1 MNYSSL
7 LFIFFVAK
15 VRSSEKAKNECG
27 NELLTES
34 RGTISSPNYSSFNN
48 STYPPNINCKWNKEG
63 NHTLL
68 TEVRVLDL
76 DIEPGPNGSNR
87 SCSYDNLI
95 IKFESLRRGITLCG
109 NYTPNETFRG
119 QGDFEVS
126 FRSDDSITFRG
137 FNLQYTFT
145 ENFTRCD
152 PNPCMNGGNC
162 SENIYGFECHC
173 NDNYKGTYCEEEKT
187 ICGQEICKNGAKCEE
202 NKANNTFN
210 CNCTEDWTG
219 VFCDKEKGCKNPGL
233 ESGPEKF
240 KFGDQLN
247 FNCSEDYELIGEP
260 YVICLGE
267 NSWNY
272 GLPSC
277 KLKSRSKFWTYE
289 MTIALSTL
297 SSCFLLVFVSL
308 TIVKFRYK
316 KKRTNK

>member
-1 MNYSSL
+1 MG
-7 LFIFFVAK
+7 
-15 VRSSEKAKNECG
+15 KNTKG
-27 NELLTES
+27 NPACL
-34 RGTISSPNYSSFNN
+34 
-48 STYPPNINCKWNKEG
+48 
-63 NHTLL
+63 
-68 TEVRVLDL
+68 
-76 DIEPGPNGSNR
+76 
-87 SCSYDNLI
+87 
-95 IKFESLRRGITLCG
+95 
-109 NYTPNETFRG
+109 
-119 QGDFEVS
+119 
-126 FRSDDSITFRG
+126 
-137 FNLQYTFT
+137 
-145 ENFTRCD
+145 
-152 PNPCMNGGNC
+152 
-162 SENIYGFECHC
+162 
-173 NDNYKGTYCEEEKT
+173 
-187 ICGQEICKNGAKCEE
+187 
-202 NKANNTFN
+202 
-210 CNCTEDWTG
+210 
-219 VFCDKEKGCKNPGL
+219 EKGCKNPGL